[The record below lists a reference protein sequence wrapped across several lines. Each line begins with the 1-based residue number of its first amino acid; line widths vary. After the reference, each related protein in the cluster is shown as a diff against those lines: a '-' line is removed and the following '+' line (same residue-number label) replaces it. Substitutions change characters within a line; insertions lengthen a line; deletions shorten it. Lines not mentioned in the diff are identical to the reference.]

1 MLSKPPQEP
10 AWLKPFLS
18 HCHTKH
24 YEKHIDFIRR
34 GEPAE
39 SLYYL
44 IDGSVNA
51 LIEDD
56 ERHELTLAYINK
68 GEFVGE
74 MGLFQSLPSRSV
86 IVRTREPC
94 TIAEISYARM
104 QQLLQRE
111 LSEHALGLMF
121 AIGGQLAQRLRQ
133 TSRQVGDL
141 AFLDVTGR
149 IAGALLELC
158 KQPDAMT
165 HPDGMQIRITRQD
178 IGRMVGCSREM
189 AGRVLKSLEE
199 KGHISVAGKT
209 IVVFGTR

>member
-1 MLSKPPQEP
+1 MLNKPPHES
-10 AWLKPFLS
+10 AWLKPFLR

-39 SLYYL
+39 SLYFL
-44 IDGSVNA
+44 INGSVTA

-74 MGLFQSLPSRSV
+74 MGLLQPLTTRSV

-94 TIAEISYARM
+94 TIAEITYVRLH
-104 QQLLQRE
+104 QLLERE
-111 LSEHALGLMF
+111 LSEHALGLIF

-149 IAGALLELC
+149 IAGALL
-158 KQPDAMT
+158 
-165 HPDGMQIRITRQD
+165 
-178 IGRMVGCSREM
+178 
-189 AGRVLKSLEE
+189 
-199 KGHISVAGKT
+199 
-209 IVVFGTR
+209 

>member
-1 MLSKPPQEP
+1 MLSQPPQEP
-10 AWLKPFLS
+10 PWLKPFLS

-24 YEKHIDFIRR
+24 HEKHIDFIRP
-34 GEPAE
+34 GEPAK

-44 IDGSVNA
+44 IDGSVTA
-51 LIEDD
+51 LIKDD
-56 ERHELTLAYINK
+56 QRRELTLAYINK
-68 GEFVGE
+68 GEFIGE
-74 MGLFQSLPSRSV
+74 IGLFQPLTTRSV

-94 TIAEISYARM
+94 AIAEISYSRI
-104 QQLLQRE
+104 QQLLHRE
-111 LSEHALGLMF
+111 LREHALELLL
-121 AIGGQLAQRLRQ
+121 AIGEQLARRLRK
-133 TSRQVGDL
+133 TSRQVSDL

-178 IGRMVGCSREM
+178 LGRMVGCSREM
-189 AGRVLKSLEE
+189 AGRVLKALEE
-199 KGHISVAGKT
+199 KEHISVAGKT

>member
-1 MLSKPPQEP
+1 MIKPPPQDP
-10 AWLKPFLS
+10 PWLEPFLS
-18 HCHTKH
+18 HCHTKR
-24 YEKHIDFIRR
+24 YEKHVDFIRR

-44 IDGSVNA
+44 IEGSVTA
-51 LIEDD
+51 LLEDD
-56 ERHELTLAYINK
+56 DRHELTLAYINR
-68 GEFVGE
+68 GEFIGE
-74 MGLFQSLPSRSV
+74 MGLFQSQKTRSV

-94 TIAEISYARM
+94 KIAEVSYVRV
-104 QQLLQRE
+104 QQLLERE
-111 LSEHALGLMF
+111 LREHSLGFMF

-149 IAGALLELC
+149 IAGALLQLC

-178 IGRMVGCSREM
+178 LGRMVGCSREM
-189 AGRVLKSLEE
+189 AGRVLKALEE
-199 KGHISVAGKT
+199 KGHISVSGKT

>member
-10 AWLKPFLS
+10 AWLKPFLI

-24 YEKHIDFIRR
+24 YDKHIDFIRR

-44 IDGSVNA
+44 IDGSVTA

-74 MGLFQSLPSRSV
+74 MGLFQSLTSRSV

-104 QQLLQRE
+104 QQLLERE

-121 AIGGQLAQRLRQ
+121 AIGGQLAQRLKQ

-165 HPDGMQIRITRQD
+165 HPDGMQIKITRQD
-178 IGRMVGCSREM
+178 LGRMVGCSREM
-189 AGRVLKSLEE
+189 AGRVLKNLEE